1 MPAWLTALLSFAG
14 LLVTLFLGLIGWRI
28 QLIGKRQTEIA
39 EEALLGFLRA
49 IDALRSIRSPVSFE
63 GERLALNKELG
74 EPPEKKLDG
83 ASFRITL
90 WRLSQHSE
98 RFAEL
103 RRLQLLCKYH
113 FGPEAEAAF
122 ERLHAAK
129 HHVWVAAHMGAT
141 SRTDDWAPFP
151 GDIKLRRDWESKV
164 WAGASEPDELA
175 DEVAAAQAS
184 LEAILTPH
192 LRADAA
198 LLPVS
203 LRWRAGKAWVA
214 SRRKK

>member
-14 LLVTLFLGLIGWRI
+14 LLVTLFLGLVGWRI

-49 IDALRSIRSPVSFE
+49 VDALRSVRSPMSFE
-63 GERLALNKELG
+63 GERLALYKELG
-74 EPPEKKLDG
+74 ESPEKRLPG
-83 ASFRITL
+83 ESFRVTL

-113 FGPEAEAAF
+113 FGPEAEGAF
-122 ERLHAAK
+122 ERLHTAR
-129 HHVWVAAHMGAT
+129 HQVWVAAHMGAT
-141 SRTDDWAPFP
+141 TRNDDWSPSP
-151 GDIKLRRDWESKV
+151 ENTKLRRDWDAKI
-164 WAGASEPDELA
+164 WTGATEPDEIA
-175 DEVAAAQAS
+175 ETIAAAQVS
-184 LEAILTPH
+184 LEAVLTPH

-198 LLPVS
+198 LLPVA
-203 LRWRAGKAWVA
+203 LRWRASKAWIA